1 MPVSTSPIQF
11 ALDRVK
17 TPIGALLVVSDD
29 DGKLRAAE
37 FHDHEDRMHRS
48 LRLSTAAKG
57 GYALRKARAPA
68 TIRDPIAA
76 YFAGEL
82 DAIDTMEIATG
93 GTPFQQKVWR
103 ALRRIKPGKTLT
115 YGALAVRIGE
125 DKAIRAVGAANG
137 ANPVSV
143 IVPCHRLIGANG
155 SLIRYGGGIERKRWL
170 LQHEGAALN
179 ETATRLPAS

>member
-1 MPVSTSPIQF
+1 MRASAATNTF
-11 ALDRVK
+11 LLDRLP
-17 TPIGALLVVSDD
+17 TPIGALLLVCDD
-29 DGKLRAAE
+29 DGKLHAAE
-37 FHDHEDRMHRS
+37 FHDYEDRMHRS

-57 GYALRKARAPA
+57 GYALRKGRAPA
-68 TIRDPIAA
+68 TIRDRIEA

-82 DAIDTMEIATG
+82 DAIDAIETATG
-93 GTPFQQKVWR
+93 GTAFQQKVWR

-155 SLIRYGGGIERKRWL
+155 SLVRYGGGIERKRWL

-179 ETATRLPAS
+179 EAATRLPVR

>member
-1 MPVSTSPIQF
+1 MRASSSAQPFT
-11 ALDRVK
+11 LDRVK
-17 TPIGALLVVSDD
+17 TPIGALLIVSDD

-37 FHDHEDRMHRS
+37 FHDYEDRMHRS
-48 LRLSTAAKG
+48 LRLSTAAQG
-57 GYALRKARAPA
+57 GYALRKGRTPA
-68 TIRDPIAA
+68 IILSHIEA

-82 DAIDTMEIATG
+82 DAIDAIEVATD

-103 ALRRIKPGKTLT
+103 ALRKIKPGKTLT

-125 DKAIRAVGAANG
+125 DKAMRAVGAANG

-170 LQHEGAALN
+170 LQHEGAAV
-179 ETATRLPAS
+179 

>member
-1 MPVSTSPIQF
+1 MRAKVTPTEFV
-11 ALDRVK
+11 LDRLP
-17 TPIGALLVVSDD
+17 TPIGALLLAADD
-29 DGKLRAAE
+29 DGKLHAAE
-37 FHDHEDRMHRS
+37 FHDYEDRMHRS

-57 GYALRKARAPA
+57 GYVLRKGRVPA
-68 TIRDPIAA
+68 NIRSRLEA

-82 DAIDTMEIATG
+82 GAIDAIETAVG

-115 YGALAVRIGE
+115 YGALAARIGE
-125 DKAIRAVGAANG
+125 AKAIRAVGAANG

-155 SLIRYGGGIERKRWL
+155 SLIRYGGGIARKRWL
-170 LQHEGAALN
+170 LLHEGAAI
-179 ETATRLPAS
+179 E